1 MDRREFLQLSSM
13 AALSLYASRL
23 QALQTRSSAVR
34 TGPAQKVAILGA
46 GISGLAAGLELV
58 KAGHNVTILEAQLRP
73 GGRVYTLRAPFSDG
87 LYAEV
92 GAGRIPITHTL
103 TLDYVKRFKLELDP
117 FFPQSGADVFLWR
130 GQRQVV
136 PHGQDP
142 DLTHL
147 NVNLTAEEGMVG
159 FGGLTKK
166 YLQSLQ
172 EKVRALPA
180 DAWPLPSL
188 AEMGEI
194 SLGDYL
200 RQQGASVDAILY
212 LSQGFDTDSLL
223 DFVHDSVSHAV
234 PMMWKIRGGNDL
246 LPHAMADAL
255 RDNIRYGAVVARI
268 AQTPTNVEVTFANAG
283 SHHTLVADH
292 VICALPFTVL
302 RGIEV
307 HPQWSVNKAFAIEN
321 VYLSP
326 VTRAYAQTKSR
337 FWEADGR
344 NGFATVD
351 QPMEI
356 WSPTYNQPGKR
367 GIVMSYT
374 YEDLAR
380 EYSAMSEL
388 AQVQRSLDLFEQIHP
403 GMRQNFEGAATWS
416 WLNHPFSKGAFM
428 VTKPGQFRTVVPYL
442 ATPEGRI
449 HFAGEHTSPWPG
461 WIQGALHSGLRTAR
475 EIAAPS

>member
-87 LYAEV
+87 LYAEA

-344 NGFATVD
+344 KGFATVD

>member
-388 AQVQRSLDLFEQIHP
+388 AQVQRSLDLFERIHP